1 MSFTRQ
7 ELRFFLFLLIVLAL
21 GAGRKCY
28 QYITETHPSDRWMSL
43 YATIY
48 QTFQE
53 RSSGPATKKLL
64 PITKRELVSGV
75 NINTASVE
83 RLQTLP
89 KIGPVLA
96 ERIVDYRS
104 QNGPFRS
111 KNDLTQVNGIGP
123 KTLERLRERIIVEK
137 PVAYEKD

>member
-28 QYITETHPSDRWMSL
+28 QYIRETHPSDRWMSL

-53 RSSGPATKKLL
+53 RSSGSATEQSL

-83 RLQTLP
+83 RLQALP

-96 ERIVDYRS
+96 GRIVDYRS

-111 KNDLTQVNGIGP
+111 KNDLKRVNGIGP
-123 KTLERLRERIIVEK
+123 KTLERLRERIVVEK
-137 PVAYEKD
+137 PVAHEKD